1 MDILT
6 TLSGRA
12 KHIYETD
19 GIVALL
25 RRGYVFV
32 LYRLFQYRTYYLYAD
47 PVEYAAPLN
56 EAEFKPNIDN
66 LMARIV
72 SSNAEADELEA
83 QGFEFRSQIP
93 DARRRL
99 DEGALANCIFSGNE
113 LAHQGWIALD
123 QRALDSLDE
132 PPYRVDFANKEAVGT
147 GVWSNPKYRRK
158 GFQKYAGF
166 MFNKVLRDNG
176 IVVKRSAIRK
186 NNIPAI
192 KSRLESSPSPY
203 AEGCYLRVL
212 WWKSWKEK
220 PLTLD

>member
-1 MDILT
+1 MGLIADQFE
-6 TLSGRA
+6 RA
-12 KHIYETD
+12 KQIYQSK
-19 GIVALL
+19 GLIGLL
-25 RRGYVFV
+25 RRGFAFVFY
-32 LYRLFQYRTYYLYAD
+32 LLFQYRTYYLYAD
-47 PVEYAAPLN
+47 PVGYVAPFN

-72 SSNAEADELEA
+72 SSNAEADGLEA

-99 DEGALANCIFSGNE
+99 DEGALANCIFAGNE

-158 GFQKYAGF
+158 GLQKYAGF
-166 MFNKVLRDNG
+166 MFYKVLRENG
-176 IVVKRSAIRK
+176 IVVERSAIRK
-186 NNIPAI
+186 NNIPAT
-192 KSRLESSPSPY
+192 KSRLESSRSPY
-203 AEGCYLRVL
+203 AEGRYLRIL
-212 WWKSWKEK
+212 WWKSWKET
-220 PLTLD
+220 PLTQG